1 MLIVK
6 TLRSST
12 FKVALIWIAGF
23 GALVIALFA
32 FVYSSTTSYLLD
44 GADRAIDADRAML
57 VAAYQRGGRDDVIA
71 TINKLTGD
79 RHMRERIYLLADTS
93 FAALAGN
100 LRQWPATLARSA
112 GRGDFAARDSDPGT
126 LDQSVLRAN
135 FETLPDGS
143 HLLVG
148 TNVSD
153 FAQFSRKI
161 YLALASVLVL
171 IFALAALASIT
182 VTRRTVGRIES
193 INATSR
199 AIMQSGLQSGLLN
212 GLGKRVPLCG
222 SRDEWDQLAENLN
235 SMLDRID
242 VLMGE
247 VKQATDN
254 VAHDLRTPLTR
265 MRGRLESACARRRE
279 AGADQALITDTMAD
293 LDDVLRMFSS
303 LTRISQIETTTRTAG
318 FRQVDLVEVSEAV
331 VDLYDA
337 AAEDKAVDLAV
348 IGDKPLMITGD
359 RDLLFDAVAN
369 LVDNAIKHGRD
380 AGKVTVELS
389 RCDADAVI
397 AVADDGPGIP
407 SDEQQHVFRRFY
419 RLERSR
425 CTPGNGLGL
434 SLVAA
439 VARLHDARIKL
450 CDNAPGLKVELRL
463 PAS

>member
-1 MLIVK
+1 VLIVE

-23 GALVIALFA
+23 GAVVIALFG
-32 FVYSSTTSYLLD
+32 FVYSSTAWYVLNRSE
-44 GADRAIDADRAML
+44 RAIDADRAVL
-57 VAAYQRGGRDDVIA
+57 TAAYEHGGRDELIA
-71 TINKLTGD
+71 TIGKLAAD
-79 RHMRERIYLLADTS
+79 QHLENRIYLLADPS
-93 FAALAGN
+93 FHPLAGN
-100 LRQWPATLARSA
+100 LKTWPAVFSGGS
-112 GRGDFAARDSDPGT
+112 GRGDFSTTDANPEATGPP
-126 LDQSVLRAN
+126 LLRA
-135 FETLPDGS
+135 EYEMLPDGS
-143 HLLVG
+143 HLLIG
-148 TNVSD
+148 RNVSD
-153 FAQFSRKI
+153 FSQFARKI
-161 YLALASVLVL
+161 YFALASVVVL
-171 IFALAALASIT
+171 IFVLAVVAGIT

-199 AIMQSGLQSGLLN
+199 AIMQSGLQSGL
-212 GLGKRVPLCG
+212 GERVPLCG

-235 SMLDRID
+235 SMLDRIE

-265 MRGRLESACARRRE
+265 MRGRLESASARVRE
-279 AGADQALITDTMAD
+279 PGADQTLITDTMAD

-303 LTRISQIETTTRTAG
+303 LTRISQIETTTRTSG
-318 FRQVDLVEVSEAV
+318 FRSVDLVEVTEAV

-337 AAEDKAVDLAV
+337 AAEDKDVDLKV
-348 IGDKPLMITGD
+348 IGDKPMVITGD

-369 LVDNAIKHGRD
+369 LVDNAIKHGRE

-389 RCDADAVI
+389 RADADAI
-397 AVADDGPGIP
+397 ISVADNGPGIP
-407 SDEQQHVFRRFY
+407 LDEHQYVFRRFY

-450 CDNAPGLKVELRL
+450 LDNAPGLKIELRL
-463 PAS
+463 PSA